1 MIRHK
6 VVLTFGSVDYLSLPI
21 TAVHVETSVLHVID
35 NMCLGGAQRIAST
48 LVENND
54 NHRLHVL
61 RESEQ
66 VLDGFDDYTVTGS
79 SSRFNLRSFYD
90 VWRQVRKHDPD
101 VVHCH
106 LKKSKLTGIMV
117 KIATLKGFSLVLHEH
132 GEIWKENRKYE
143 LTLEHMDPVID
154 CHIAVS
160 RHTAELLKQRAEVP
174 EEKIKVLY
182 NFVDTEKFSS
192 ESLNSFE
199 SPPVSDEKKFTVGYG
214 GRLVDR
220 KGWKT
225 VAEATEEL
233 GEEFQVLMTGS
244 GPGEEELN
252 RKEQKTDNLHYLGY
266 LNDVRTLFAGID
278 CFVLPSEW
286 DPSPMILY
294 EVHSCGIPL
303 ICTDAPAI
311 DELVEDRENGLVFP
325 TGDVDELVSCIREL
339 RGDAD
344 LQERITQGGKKSAE
358 RYSYTNYENSLVSP
372 YTDLALK

>member
-1 MIRHK
+1 M
-6 VVLTFGSVDYLSLPI
+6 DYLSLPI

-90 VWRQVRKHDPD
+90 VWRQVRKHDAD
-101 VVHCH
+101 IVHCH

-117 KIATLKGFSLVLHEH
+117 KIATLNGFSLVLHEH

-143 LTLEHMDPVID
+143 LILEHMDPVID

-160 RHTAELLKQRAEVP
+160 RHTAELLKKRAEVP
-174 EEKIKVLY
+174 EEKIEVLY
-182 NFVDTEKFSS
+182 NFVDTEKFSP
-192 ESLNSFE
+192 ESLKSFE
-199 SPPVSDEKKFTVGYG
+199 SPPASDEEKFTVGYG
-214 GRLVDR
+214 GRLVER

-252 RKEQKTDNLHYLGY
+252 RKEQKTENLHYLGY

-303 ICTDAPAI
+303 ISADAHSI
-311 DELVEDRENGLVFP
+311 DEIVEDEENNLLFEE
-325 TGDVDELVSCIREL
+325 GDAEDLASKIREL
-339 RGDAD
+339 EKDVS
-344 LQERITQGGKKSAE
+344 LQFEIKQGGLKSAE
-358 RYSYTNYENSLVSP
+358 RYSYSNYMESLEAFYSEL
-372 YTDLALK
+372 DSSS